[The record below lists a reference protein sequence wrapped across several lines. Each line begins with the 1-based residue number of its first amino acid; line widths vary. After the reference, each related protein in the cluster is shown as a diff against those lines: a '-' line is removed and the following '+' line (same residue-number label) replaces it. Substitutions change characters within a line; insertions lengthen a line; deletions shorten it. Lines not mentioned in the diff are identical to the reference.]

1 MKPEKVKVK
10 LGFGNKVEEV
20 TVNVPDGDLPP
31 YEVGD
36 TFQIVGTE
44 ATRVDARAKVT
55 GQAKYTYD
63 QQLPGQLVGR
73 ILRCPHA
80 NADIES
86 VDLNPASKMDGVHAV
101 LDLTKVFGSRTIRFA
116 GDAVAAVAAIDSN
129 TAEAALRAIQVLYKV
144 LPFCVTMEDAQ
155 KQDAPRVGRGNQE
168 NVEGGKRRDRSAKHA
183 ERTADA
189 DHRVRGRFTT
199 EVQTHTCLETHGT
212 VCSWEGDD
220 LLCYAS
226 TQATFNVA
234 REMSSGRGAVGA
246 NSAHVI
252 CEYIGGGFGSKFSA
266 GREGITAALLA
277 RNSGRPVHLM
287 LDRREEHTSV
297 GNRPDSNQDMEMA
310 VKNDGTI
317 LGLRVRSTGTPGSGS
332 RGGGAQNDALYNLGF
347 VDKVALTVRTNT
359 GAQRAM
365 RAPGWPQGIFALES
379 LMDMAA
385 DAIGMDPIEF
395 RIMNDNHK
403 IRPEEFKVGAKLA
416 GWKKKRNSKRS
427 RGVLRTGIGCAG
439 SQWAARGGRGA
450 GFTVRIHRN
459 GTVET
464 RNGSQDLGTGAR
476 TITGM
481 VVAEELGIGMDRIRT
496 FIGDTRDPRGP
507 ASGGS
512 TTTPTLT
519 PVARLAGF
527 RSKERLL
534 EIVAERYKWN
544 AQDLDLKGGVVVR
557 KNGRKAPRKV
567 TFAQACAL
575 MEDDLIEVTEQRR
588 SNTRNGYSST
598 NAGCQF
604 AEVDVDTETGNV
616 FVRRVVAVQD
626 AGKIINP
633 LLARSQVRGG
643 VIQGVSYALFERR
656 IMDRQEGRMINADLE
671 NYKVLGPREMPEIEV
686 HFPDVLNGFN
696 NTSTMG
702 IGEPP
707 VISTAAAVANAVAHA
722 LGVRVMSLPITPKR
736 VLEAIAAKE
745 NKK

>member
-1 MKPEKVKVK
+1 
-10 LGFGNKVEEV
+10 
-20 TVNVPDGDLPP
+20 
-31 YEVGD
+31 
-36 TFQIVGTE
+36 
-44 ATRVDARAKVT
+44 
-55 GQAKYTYD
+55 
-63 QQLPGQLVGR
+63 
-73 ILRCPHA
+73 
-80 NADIES
+80 
-86 VDLNPASKMDGVHAV
+86 
-101 LDLTKVFGSRTIRFA
+101 
-116 GDAVAAVAAIDSN
+116 
-129 TAEAALRAIQVLYKV
+129 
-144 LPFCVTMEDAQ
+144 MEDAQ
-155 KQDAPRVGRGNQE
+155 KDGAPQVGRGSQR
-168 NVEGGKRRDRSAKHA
+168 NVEPSGRRRRGDSDKRAA
-183 ERTADA
+183 TYTERTAGA
-189 DHRVRGRFTT
+189 DHRVAGRFTT

-212 VCSWEGDD
+212 VCSWEGED

-234 REMSSGRGAVGA
+234 REMSSERGAVRA
-246 NSAHVI
+246 NSTHVI
-252 CEYIGGGFGSKFSA
+252 CEYVGGGFGSKFSA

-277 RNSGRPVHLM
+277 RDSGRPVHLM

-297 GNRPDSNQDMEMA
+297 GNRPNSNQEMEMA

-317 LGLRVRSTGTPGSGS
+317 LGVRIRSTGTAGSGS
-332 RGGGAQNDALYNLGF
+332 RGGGAQNDAFYNLGF
-347 VDKVALTVRTNT
+347 VDKIAQTVRTNT

-385 DAIGMDPIEF
+385 EAIKIDPVEF
-395 RIMNDNHK
+395 RLMNDNHK
-403 IRPEEFKVGAKLA
+403 IRPEEFRIGAKLA
-416 GWKKKRNSKRS
+416 GWKRKRKAKS
-427 RGVLRTGIGCAG
+427 RRGPLRTGIGCAG

-481 VVAEELGIGMDRIRT
+481 VVAEELGIGMDRIKT

-527 RSKERLL
+527 RAKEQLL
-534 EIVAERYKWN
+534 EMVAAEYKWN
-544 AQDLDLKGGVVVR
+544 AADLDLRDGLVIKKGG
-557 KNGRKAPRKV
+557 KKAPRRV
-567 TFAQACAL
+567 TFAEACAL

-588 SNTRNGYSST
+588 SNTRNGFSST

-604 AEVDVDTETGNV
+604 AEVEVDIETGKV
-616 FVRRVVAVQD
+616 HVTRVVAVQD

-643 VIQGVSYALFERR
+643 VIQGVSYALYERR

-671 NYKVLGPREMPEIEV
+671 SYKVIGPKEMPEIDV
-686 HFPDVLNGFN
+686 HFPDVLNGYN

-707 VISTAAAVANAVAHA
+707 VISTAAAIANAVAHA
-722 LGVRVMSLPITPKR
+722 IGVRVMSLPITPRK
-736 VLEAIAAKE
+736 VLEALAAKE
-745 NKK
+745 KK